1 LPRVRFIIFHNES
14 GLVLKIVLQFGALFF
29 PFFHFSF
36 SSTSHRRNEKKTRAH
51 RWWRLCQACHVF
63 AFIFFL
69 FGNAIYHIFVF
80 PNCVCTRALH
90 MCFHS
95 YMCKDLAHSSQCT
108 HPPCHARAAQAHLVP
123 LFCRSL
129 TPSSISSFLSCIDW
143 LHGSHLCLAQ
153 RSHRR
158 RGAPPGGRRGQG
170 REEQGKRLRA

>member
-1 LPRVRFIIFHNES
+1 MPRVRFIIFHNES

-69 FGNAIYHIFVF
+69 FGKCPYIIFF
-80 PNCVCTRALH
+80 CVCTRALH

-95 YMCKDLAHSSQCT
+95 YMCKDLARSS
-108 HPPCHARAAQAHLVP
+108 HPPQTMLAPRRHTL
-123 LFCRSL
+123 
-129 TPSSISSFLSCIDW
+129 FLSFASHS
-143 LHGSHLCLAQ
+143 LHPFPLMYRLATRLSWMPRATVTPPPWSSSWRQARTRRQ
-153 RSHRR
+153 RTR
-158 RGAPPGGRRGQG
+158 
-170 REEQGKRLRA
+170 